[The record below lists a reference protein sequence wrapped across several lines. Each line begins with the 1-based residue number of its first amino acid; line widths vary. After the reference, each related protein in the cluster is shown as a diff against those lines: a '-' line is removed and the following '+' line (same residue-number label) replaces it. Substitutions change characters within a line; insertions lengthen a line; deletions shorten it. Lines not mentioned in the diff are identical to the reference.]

1 MEWFEYC
8 VDDEGTMGVMLV
20 GADEAVCGVG
30 ASLCNARFRGK
41 GLRCSGNP
49 GLSRV
54 CAASGEARRV
64 PSSAVLLTLNENR
77 I

>member
-1 MEWFEYC
+1 
-8 VDDEGTMGVMLV
+8 MGVMLV

-30 ASLCNARFRGK
+30 ASPCNARFRGK

-54 CAASGEARRV
+54 SSSMCAASGEARRV